1 MQDLYNGI
9 LSIVNGI
16 ELGIQFLINLVKSLF
31 SLMQLLGTTIV
42 NTTTL
47 IATLPSWLIAIA
59 TATLGVSVLYI
70 IIGRDTGK

>member
-16 ELGIQFLINLVKSLF
+16 EIAIQFLVNLVKSLF
-31 SLMQLLGTTIV
+31 QLMELLGQTII

-70 IIGRDTGK
+70 IIGRETGK

>member
-1 MQDLYNGI
+1 MQNIYNGI

-16 ELGIQFLINLVKSLF
+16 ELAIQFLVNLVKSLF
-31 SLMQLLGTTIV
+31 QLMELLGQTIV

-70 IIGRDTGK
+70 IIGRETGK